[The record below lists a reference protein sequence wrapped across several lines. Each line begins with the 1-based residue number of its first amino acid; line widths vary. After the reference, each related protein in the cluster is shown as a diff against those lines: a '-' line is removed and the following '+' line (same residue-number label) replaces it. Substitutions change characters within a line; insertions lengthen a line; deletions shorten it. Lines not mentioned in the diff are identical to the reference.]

1 MAWIRPGERA
11 HENNLTEKTASRC
24 AAHSRSRFRTAGR
37 VVSPV
42 ARCRAAA
49 MARAQGGLFYPTV
62 RKVDGSAH
70 VVRFVLESAGSAE
83 TALGFAVSRDGRHW
97 AKSPHN
103 PSCGPIP
110 NGPGSRTS
118 DQPSLA
124 RLEDG
129 SWRIWYAT
137 ARDRRSS
144 QAFAIG
150 TAKWSGPMR

>member
-1 MAWIRPGERA
+1 MWYGSYW
-11 HENNLTEKTASRC
+11 K
-24 AAHSRSRFRTAGR
+24 
-37 VVSPV
+37 
-42 ARCRAAA
+42 
-49 MARAQGGLFYPTV
+49 AQE
-62 RKVDGSAH
+62 AQ
-70 VVRFVLESAGSAE
+70 E

-110 NGPGSRTS
+110 NGLGVALC

-137 ARDRRSS
+137 RTRPRSS
-144 QAFAIG
+144 TSILRWHGEMVGAYALAIG
-150 TAKWSGPMR
+150 A